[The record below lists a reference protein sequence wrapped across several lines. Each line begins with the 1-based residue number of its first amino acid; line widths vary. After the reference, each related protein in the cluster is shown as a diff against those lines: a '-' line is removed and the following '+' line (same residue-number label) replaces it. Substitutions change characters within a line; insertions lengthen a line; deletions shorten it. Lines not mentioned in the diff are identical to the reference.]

1 MSTTEMVAYSEVVEV
16 RDNDESVTVAR
27 AINPATIAAFA
38 ALGAQAL
45 EFAGRLIGGKT
56 GDALSDIANV
66 INGIGFKLQ
75 TIGSELKLLL
85 ENVQDVIDSI
95 DKQQLA
101 RVWPVHSEVMAY
113 REAFPQ
119 GVPAQAATNNPNY
132 VDASARTSEAL
143 FYFQGLPRG
152 PLTFMPT
159 FCHVTNSRL
168 EVAVNTWQCWW
179 QQSHPAQPNYT
190 GELNLSAGV
199 LKSNISRAVPSI
211 NNLVRVRAIKGAGLR
226 DAGLRGPDDPLDPQ
240 VIIGYQVI
248 DDGKLVFSK
257 IGDNVFPEANKV
269 ASQHRLQR
277 RQQILGDFE
286 KTGKHWVSMVSR
298 LAPAGIQ
305 RALKLGDA
313 TQFLRYVNPRTL
325 AMVDPADAEQESLG
339 ESQLQPLPLRDILL
353 DVLTSAPMKEQ
364 HGLLVQGADRR
375 SVSFWFDKTFHRE
388 PSKEELGTLMKVVD
402 LFGYDALFGC
412 LAYSQEYS
420 DRYGMGGPG
429 GVLTADEIPALEETR
444 K

>member
-1 MSTTEMVAYSEVVEV
+1 MYTTEMAAHSEAVAVEV
-16 RDNDESVTVAR
+16 MDNAASDAQAR

-75 TIGSELKLLL
+75 TIGGELKLLL

-152 PLTFMPT
+152 PLTFMPS

-179 QQSHPAQPNYT
+179 QQGNPAQPNYT

-199 LKSNISRAVPSI
+199 LKSNVGKAVASI
-211 NNLVRVRAIKGAGLR
+211 NKLVRVKAIKGANF
-226 DAGLRGPDDPLDPQ
+226 RGPDDPLDPQ
-240 VIIGYQVI
+240 VVIGYQVI
-248 DDGKLVFSK
+248 NDGKVVFSK
-257 IGDNVFPEANKV
+257 IGDNVLPEANKV
-269 ASQHRLQR
+269 ASQQRLQK

-286 KTGKHWVSMVSR
+286 KTGK
-298 LAPAGIQ
+298 
-305 RALKLGDA
+305 
-313 TQFLRYVNPRTL
+313 
-325 AMVDPADAEQESLG
+325 SLG
-339 ESQLQPLPLRDILL
+339 EHGEPSGASGN
-353 DVLTSAPMKEQ
+353 SARAEARRCDTVPTVRQSPNAGNGGSGGCRAGVHRGEPASAVAAAG
-364 HGLLVQGADRR
+364 HSSGCADLGSHEGTAWTAGEGSRPSERVLLV
-375 SVSFWFDKTFHRE
+375 
-388 PSKEELGTLMKVVD
+388 
-402 LFGYDALFGC
+402 
-412 LAYSQEYS
+412 
-420 DRYGMGGPG
+420 
-429 GVLTADEIPALEETR
+429 
-444 K
+444 